1 MHLLPREALIATGPV
16 DHADWNY
23 RPVLGW
29 IQRLRF
35 GLVSRLL
42 PRQKVGRLLEIG
54 YGSGVFMPEL
64 ARRCEELHGIDI
76 HPRAA
81 KVETCLREHG
91 VAARLVSGSAESLPY
106 ENGMFD
112 AAVAVSCLEFVPD
125 AVKGAAEIRR
135 VLKPGGCLVFVTPG
149 KSPVVDWGLKVLTGE
164 SAQQD
169 YGERRERLMPAML
182 EQFVIE
188 DRRVFPPVVSGVVC
202 LYSAFRMRGK

>member
-1 MHLLPREALIATGPV
+1 MQLLPREALIATGPV

-42 PRQKVGRLLEIG
+42 PRRKVGRLLEIG

-64 ARRCEELHGIDI
+64 ARRCEDLHGIDI
-76 HPRAA
+76 HPRASE
-81 KVETCLREHG
+81 VEARLRDHG

-106 ENGMFD
+106 DSEMFD
-112 AAVAVSCLEFVPD
+112 VVVAVSCLEFVPD
-125 AVKGAAEIRR
+125 AAKAAAEIRR

-149 KSPVVDWGLKVLTGE
+149 KSPIVDWGLRVLTGE
-164 SAQQD
+164 SAKQD
-169 YGERRERLMPAML
+169 YADRRERLMPAMQQ
-182 EQFVIE
+182 QFAIE
-188 DRRVFPPVVSGVVC
+188 ERRTFPPVLSGVVC
-202 LYSAFRMRGK
+202 LYSAMRMGVR